1 IGTAGVQA
9 LAANTRLTSLSIW
22 GNRIGDAGVKA
33 LAANTTLTKLT
44 IGKRVDKQL
53 GEQIGDLAWQELMA
67 SVDRSGMTFHSL

>member
-1 IGTAGVQA
+1 MSGSWILPRACIELEV
-9 LAANTRLTSLSIW
+9 
-22 GNRIGDAGVKA
+22 D
-33 LAANTTLTKLT
+33 TTLTKLT